1 MKNRLMTAAA
11 AAALSLS
18 LIGGSVSAQELGL
31 QQLRDAATSSLAQ
44 LGMSTAM
51 IDTLTL
57 DELARIQAATSGSS
71 TEAATRE
78 QVETILREAEERIAA
93 GGAVTPTGPVGDITA
108 GSLEGDAVVAANVSS
123 YLAQLGMNDVD
134 AAALSSDQL
143 LQIQALQ
150 PLNESDEMKRRRIE
164 EIVGTN

>member
-18 LIGGSVSAQELGL
+18 LMGGAASAQELGL
-31 QQLRDAATSSLAQ
+31 QQLQDSATTSLAQ
-44 LGMSTAM
+44 LGMSTEM
-51 IDTLTL
+51 VDSLTL
-57 DELARIQAATSGSS
+57 EELSQIQAATSGSS
-71 TEAATRE
+71 SEAGARE
-78 QVETILREAEERIAA
+78 QVETILRSAEERIAA
-93 GGAVTPTGPVGDITA
+93 GGAVAPTGPVGDITA
-108 GSLEGDAVVAANVSS
+108 GSLEGDTVVAANVSS
-123 YLAQLGMNDVD
+123 YLAQLGINDVD
-134 AAALSSDQL
+134 AAALSADQL